1 MAASLDQVVSQIQ
14 NLNANLSQLNKNFN
28 NAFPTITG
36 TFTLAAATNTVVSN
50 VLVSANSKVF
60 LTPTNTSAAITVRT
74 LGIFHSATNPG
85 TSFTVSTQNGSA
97 VGNET
102 FEFFATN
109 T

>member
-1 MAASLDQVVSQIQ
+1 MAASLDQIVSQAQ
-14 NLNANLSQLNKNFN
+14 NVNSNFSQLVQAFK

-36 TFTLAAATNTVVSN
+36 TFTLANATNTVVSN

-97 VGNET
+97 SGLET
-102 FEFFATN
+102 FEFFCTN

>member
-1 MAASLDQVVSQIQ
+1 MAASLDQIVSQAQ
-14 NLNANLSQLNKNFN
+14 NVNANLSKLVQALG

-36 TFTLAAATNTVVSN
+36 TFTLANATNTVVSN

-97 VGNET
+97 SGLET
-102 FEFFATN
+102 FEFFCTN